1 MQSRICAVFDLDDT
15 LFLERDYIRSGF
27 EAVGHWA
34 ARWLHLSGFA
44 ERCWTEFDEGRR
56 GNIFDAALQQ
66 GGWEAKPELIA
77 AMVAIYRTHTP
88 SIELLPDA
96 RDALKDLKAVCPIAV
111 ITDGPVVS
119 QSRKAEALGIDS
131 IASPVILTELMGSD
145 YRKPHPRAFEQIAR
159 DFGGRTFVYIA
170 DNPLKDFKA
179 PRNLGWKTIRIRRH
193 GSLHFDTQSSEL
205 LTDYELLDCCRL
217 VDILKG
223 I

>member
-1 MQSRICAVFDLDDT
+1 
-15 LFLERDYIRSGF
+15 
-27 EAVGHWA
+27 
-34 ARWLHLSGFA
+34 
-44 ERCWTEFDEGRR
+44 
-56 GNIFDAALQQ
+56 
-66 GGWEAKPELIA
+66 
-77 AMVAIYRTHTP
+77 MVAIYRTHTP

-159 DFGGRTFVYIA
+159 DFGSRTFVYIA

-193 GSLHFDTQSSEL
+193 GSLHFDIQSSEL
-205 LTDYELLDCCRL
+205 LTEYELLDCSRL